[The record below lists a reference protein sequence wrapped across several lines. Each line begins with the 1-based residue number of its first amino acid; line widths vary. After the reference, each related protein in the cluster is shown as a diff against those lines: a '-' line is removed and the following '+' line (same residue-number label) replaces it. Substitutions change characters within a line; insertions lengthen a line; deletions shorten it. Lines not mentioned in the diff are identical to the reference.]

1 VAISNLAKQLLSL
14 WIISLIYLPL
24 GAQESFMVV
33 EAHSGK
39 IFAAQNSTVKRP
51 VASLT
56 KICTGVIATDW
67 ALATKQ
73 DLKKVMATVLEV
85 DLGRKRISL
94 SLKTNPEIGAQ
105 SRGPRDDRSGGG
117 RSFQSKPA
125 AKAAPQVDWF
135 TAAMNRKN

>member
-1 VAISNLAKQLLSL
+1 MIMKKLLPML
-14 WIISLIYLPL
+14 LL
-24 GAQESFMVV
+24 GLFSGAVHSQEAYMVV

-39 IFAAQNSTVKRP
+39 IFQAQNSAVKRP

-56 KICTGVIATDW
+56 KICTGVVATDW
-67 ALATKQ
+67 ALATGQ

-117 RSFQSKPA
+117 RSFSSKPA
-125 AKAAPQVDWF
+125 EKTAPQVDWF